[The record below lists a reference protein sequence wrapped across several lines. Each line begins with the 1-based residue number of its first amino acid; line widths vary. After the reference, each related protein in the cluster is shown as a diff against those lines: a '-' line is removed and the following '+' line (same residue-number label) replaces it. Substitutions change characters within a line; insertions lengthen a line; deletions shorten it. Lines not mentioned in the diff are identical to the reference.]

1 MLAKAI
7 APASDTLGVFP
18 ALLQHLREFRVRAKR
33 LARDAREP
41 AERAHLGALQ
51 QSFKILINAFYGY
64 LAFSGGHWN
73 DFDAA
78 DRVTA
83 EGRAVVTAVLA
94 ALTAQGATPVE
105 ADTDGVYFV
114 PPSGHTPADDDA
126 LLERVAAGLPGGIQ
140 RPLDVGRVRAGRHV
154 GTLGPARRPGV
165 LLCHRPWTERHG
177 Q

>member
-73 DFDAA
+73 DFAAA

-83 EGRAVVTAVLA
+83 EGRAVVTAIIDRLV
-94 ALTAQGATPVE
+94 ALGCVPVE
-105 ADTDGVYFV
+105 ADTDVVYFV
-114 PPSGHTPADDDA
+114 PPPEHRPADDEA
-126 LLERVAAGLPGGIQ
+126 LLERSATAL
-140 RPLDVGRVRAGRHV
+140 
-154 GTLGPARRPGV
+154 
-165 LLCHRPWTERHG
+165 
-177 Q
+177 

>member
-1 MLAKAI
+1 MRAGPV

-18 ALLQHLREFRVRAKR
+18 ALLQHLRDFRVRAKR

-78 DRVTA
+78 DPVTA
-83 EGRAVVTAVLA
+83 EGRGGVTPVPA
-94 ALTAQGATPVE
+94 ALTAQGAPPVE
-105 ADTDGVYFV
+105 ADTH
-114 PPSGHTPADDDA
+114 SG
-126 LLERVAAGLPGGIQ
+126 
-140 RPLDVGRVRAGRHV
+140 
-154 GTLGPARRPGV
+154 
-165 LLCHRPWTERHG
+165 
-177 Q
+177 

>member
-1 MLAKAI
+1 MPRRSRASSPKRRSGSWPTPPTTRSI

-18 ALLQHLREFRVRAKR
+18 ELLQHLRDFRVRAKR
-33 LARDAREP
+33 LAREAHEP

-83 EGRAVVTAVLA
+83 EGR
-94 ALTAQGATPVE
+94 
-105 ADTDGVYFV
+105 
-114 PPSGHTPADDDA
+114 
-126 LLERVAAGLPGGIQ
+126 
-140 RPLDVGRVRAGRHV
+140 
-154 GTLGPARRPGV
+154 
-165 LLCHRPWTERHG
+165 
-177 Q
+177 